1 MYFGGI
7 ALFTLGVE
15 AQFKASHSMPLPDGT
30 QGPQHEHCWA
40 VTVEVCGD
48 KPQESG
54 VVIYFAQVKSRLTNV
69 IMTLNE
75 TVLDESEYF
84 RDKGSSAETVA
95 AYIFERLEPI
105 LPKEVQLKSVNV
117 SEQVGCWGVYSKE

>member
-1 MYFGGI
+1 
-7 ALFTLGVE
+7 
-15 AQFKASHSMPLPDGT
+15 MPLPDGT
-30 QGPQHEHCWA
+30 QGPQHEHFWA
-40 VTVEVCGD
+40 VAVEVCGD
-48 KPQESG
+48 KPQGSG

-69 IMTLNE
+69 IMALNE
-75 TVLDESEYF
+75 TALDESEYF
-84 RDKGSSAETVA
+84 RDKGASAETVA